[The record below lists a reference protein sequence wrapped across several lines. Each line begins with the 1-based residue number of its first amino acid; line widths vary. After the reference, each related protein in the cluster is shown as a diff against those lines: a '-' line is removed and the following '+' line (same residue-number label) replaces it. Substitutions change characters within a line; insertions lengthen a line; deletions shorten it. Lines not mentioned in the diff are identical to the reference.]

1 MDQTAVVEQASQHLF
16 EYGIL
21 GILVLLLGWIMWNS
35 YKRIL
40 EKNDELEKK
49 VDTLQ
54 QEMVSLVTDER
65 DRMASL
71 VQKNTEA
78 INELSKIILQYMVEH
93 K

>member
-1 MDQTAVVEQASQHLF
+1 MDQTTVEQASQHLF

-54 QEMVSLVTDER
+54 QEMISLVSDER
-65 DRMASL
+65 DRMANL

>member
-1 MDQTAVVEQASQHLF
+1 MDQTTVEQASQHLF

-54 QEMVSLVTDER
+54 QEMISIVSDER
-65 DRMASL
+65 DRMATL

>member
-1 MDQTAVVEQASQHLF
+1 MDQTTVEQASQHLF

>member
-1 MDQTAVVEQASQHLF
+1 MDQTTVEQASQHLF

-54 QEMVSLVTDER
+54 QEMISIVSDER
-65 DRMASL
+65 DRMATL

-93 K
+93 KK